1 MRGDEARKL
10 CAKAGVEMQLVQV
23 PTSHG
28 KADLT
33 LYRQASKQAR
43 LPGPRASWAGRPR
56 RAGGRTAE
64 QPLLCTTAP
73 ATGCAVYVL
82 RERPVARVC

>member
-43 LPGPRASWAGRPR
+43 LRAPRQPGRLPEAGRR
-56 RAGGRTAE
+56 AHSGATSALHDRAGH
-64 QPLLCTTAP
+64 
-73 ATGCAVYVL
+73 VL
-82 RERPVARVC
+82 RRVCAR